1 MTPLEITL
9 LILVLTIVAFITGK
23 IPFSVISAG
32 IMLSLIMTGVME
44 PAEAFSGFINTNVV
58 MFVAM
63 FVIGAGLTKTSLI
76 DKAEQLVVRYKDN
89 PKMLIFLAC
98 IASSLL
104 ASITSATATA
114 AIMISLLLELQMRLA
129 QAEANCCILRWP
141 VPILRLR

>member
-9 LILVLTIVAFITGK
+9 LILVLTIVAFIHRK
-23 IPFSVISAG
+23 NYRFPLISAG

-76 DKAEQLVVRYKDN
+76 DKAE
-89 PKMLIFLAC
+89 
-98 IASSLL
+98 
-104 ASITSATATA
+104 A
-114 AIMISLLLELQMRLA
+114 AGCPLQG
-129 QAEANCCILRWP
+129 
-141 VPILRLR
+141 

>member
-63 FVIGAGLTKTSLI
+63 LSL
-76 DKAEQLVVRYKDN
+76 EQDLRKQV
-89 PKMLIFLAC
+89 
-98 IASSLL
+98 SSIRRSSWL
-104 ASITSATATA
+104 SATR
-114 AIMISLLLELQMRLA
+114 IIRK
-129 QAEANCCILRWP
+129 C
-141 VPILRLR
+141 

>member
-104 ASITSATATA
+104 ASITSATATV
-114 AIMISLLLELQMRLA
+114 SYTHLTL
-129 QAEANCCILRWP
+129 P
-141 VPILRLR
+141 TTPYV

>member
-89 PKMLIFLAC
+89 PKMLIFWHVLPHRC
-98 IASSLL
+98 
-104 ASITSATATA
+104 
-114 AIMISLLLELQMRLA
+114 LQVSRA
-129 QAEANCCILRWP
+129 RQR
-141 VPILRLR
+141 RLRS

>member
-76 DKAEQLVVRYKDN
+76 DKAEQQTVVSCDGLCQYCDFDDLFGTGGEQYH
-89 PKMLIFLAC
+89 MD
-98 IASSLL
+98 
-104 ASITSATATA
+104 
-114 AIMISLLLELQMRLA
+114 
-129 QAEANCCILRWP
+129 
-141 VPILRLR
+141 

>member
-58 MFVAM
+58 MFVQC
-63 FVIGAGLTKTSLI
+63 LSL
-76 DKAEQLVVRYKDN
+76 EQD
-89 PKMLIFLAC
+89 
-98 IASSLL
+98 
-104 ASITSATATA
+104 
-114 AIMISLLLELQMRLA
+114 
-129 QAEANCCILRWP
+129 LRKQ
-141 VPILRLR
+141 V

>member
-89 PKMLIFLAC
+89 PKMLIFSGLYCLIAAC
-98 IASSLL
+98 KYHERDSDGCDHDL
-104 ASITSATATA
+104 TSGWN
-114 AIMISLLLELQMRLA
+114 RK
-129 QAEANCCILRWP
+129 
-141 VPILRLR
+141 

>member
-76 DKAEQLVVRYKDN
+76 DKYHERDSDGCDHDL
-89 PKMLIFLAC
+89 
-98 IASSLL
+98 
-104 ASITSATATA
+104 TSGWN
-114 AIMISLLLELQMRLA
+114 RK
-129 QAEANCCILRWP
+129 
-141 VPILRLR
+141 

>member
-58 MFVAM
+58 MVVAM
-63 FVIGAGLTKTSLI
+63 FVMYCLIAACKYHERDSDGCDHDLTSGW
-76 DKAEQLVVRYKDN
+76 
-89 PKMLIFLAC
+89 
-98 IASSLL
+98 
-104 ASITSATATA
+104 
-114 AIMISLLLELQMRLA
+114 
-129 QAEANCCILRWP
+129 NCK
-141 VPILRLR
+141 